1 VLDAWADPGMFF
13 AIAADDRSADW
24 LMIADLG
31 GAIVQ
36 VPLAPSHSGDPRRLP
51 AHRRLR
57 RDRRAHRAVPG
68 GEPMTRTK
76 VTDEEAWDYY
86 SKPEHQQMG
95 EGPVVRPPRPTRMK
109 DAVPI
114 RFHDATVEAVKEFA
128 DADGVTVS
136 EWIRRLVNREIE
148 ARRGQPSAD
157 DAEIAD
163 ELERLARRLRRSA

>member
-1 VLDAWADPGMFF
+1 
-13 AIAADDRSADW
+13 
-24 LMIADLG
+24 
-31 GAIVQ
+31 
-36 VPLAPSHSGDPRRLP
+36 
-51 AHRRLR
+51 
-57 RDRRAHRAVPG
+57 
-68 GEPMTRTK
+68 MTRTK
-76 VTDEEAWDYY
+76 MTDEEAWEYY

-114 RFHDATVEAVKEFA
+114 RFHDATIEAVKEFA

-157 DAEIAD
+157 DAAIAD

>member
-1 VLDAWADPGMFF
+1 
-13 AIAADDRSADW
+13 
-24 LMIADLG
+24 
-31 GAIVQ
+31 
-36 VPLAPSHSGDPRRLP
+36 
-51 AHRRLR
+51 
-57 RDRRAHRAVPG
+57 
-68 GEPMTRTK
+68 MTRTK
-76 VTDEEAWDYY
+76 MTDEEAWEYY

-114 RFHDATVEAVKEFA
+114 RFHDATIEAVKKFA

-148 ARRGQPSAD
+148 ARRGQPSGD
-157 DAEIAD
+157 GD

>member
-1 VLDAWADPGMFF
+1 MS
-13 AIAADDRSADW
+13 SAK
-24 LMIADLG
+24 M
-31 GAIVQ
+31 
-36 VPLAPSHSGDPRRLP
+36 
-51 AHRRLR
+51 
-57 RDRRAHRAVPG
+57 
-68 GEPMTRTK
+68 
-76 VTDEEAWDYY
+76 TDEEAWEYY
-86 SKPEHQQMG
+86 SMPDHQQMG

-114 RFHDATVEAVKEFA
+114 RFHDATIEAVKEFA

-148 ARRGQPSAD
+148 ARRGRPSAD